1 MKVVVLRQFQKDLQ
15 KINSKD
21 INTEILN
28 LIEIL
33 ENTKSIRLLV
43 NVKKMKGFSK
53 YYRIRIGDYRIGCLV
68 DQNSVEL
75 MRFAHR
81 KDIYSIF
88 P

>member
-1 MKVVVLRQFQKDLQ
+1 MKAIVLRQFQKDLQ
-15 KINSKD
+15 KVNSKD
-21 INTEILN
+21 MNIEILN

-33 ENTKSIRLLV
+33 ENAKSIRLLS

-53 YYRIRIGDYRIGCLV
+53 YYRIRIGDYRVGCLV
-68 DQNSVEL
+68 DQSTVEL
-75 MRFAHR
+75 MRFANR